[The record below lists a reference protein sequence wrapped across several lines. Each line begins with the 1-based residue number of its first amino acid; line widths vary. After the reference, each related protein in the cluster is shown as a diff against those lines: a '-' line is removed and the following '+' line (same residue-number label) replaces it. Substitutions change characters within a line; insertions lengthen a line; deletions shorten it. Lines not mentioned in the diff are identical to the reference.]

1 MTENQQ
7 GAAQEAAGLE
17 RSSFVEGWVGR
28 ISYWIFHRRR
38 VLLIL
43 FVLITFVLGA
53 MASHLRVQAGFT
65 KMIPLHHDYM
75 QTFLE
80 YQVDVGGATR
90 WLDAMLRRSGS
101 IFE

>member
-7 GAAQEAAGLE
+7 GAAQEDAGLE

-43 FVLITFVLGA
+43 FVLIMIGFIDSLLG
-53 MASHLRVQAGFT
+53 H
-65 KMIPLHHDYM
+65 
-75 QTFLE
+75 
-80 YQVDVGGATR
+80 
-90 WLDAMLRRSGS
+90 
-101 IFE
+101 